1 MAPCISLIMSSIL
14 DLTSKIRRPLATAR
28 GARERRYECSG
39 CGGFEHGLLCGGA
52 RSGPRDGAP
61 DRCVFLRDPRAT
73 LDIDVRHGGLPF
85 KPLNPL
91 KSLKPLETCQ
101 KGLARGCSKM
111 FFYRIRKR
119 RETSRPARQT
129 PQAPQ
134 ISHQNVF
141 LFFLRDP
148 KATLDIGACPSNPSN
163 PSNPSKLARRGLLEA
178 APKCFFTGSESDVR
192 HQGLPVKPRKPLKS
206 LIKMCFFT
214 GSKSDVRHRGLPF
227 KPFKPLKSPKS
238 LEPCQ
243 KGLARGCFKMCFFY
257 GIQERR

>member
-1 MAPCISLIMSSIL
+1 MHGLGLALHLSADLRSLTNDSCPTNEADKSKSVSLGQLIDTFHYIS
-14 DLTSKIRRPLATAR
+14 TYRYIRRPLATAR

-52 RSGPRDGAP
+52 RSGPGDGAP

-73 LDIDVRHGGLPF
+73 LDIDVRHGGLLF

-141 LFFLRDP
+141 LFF
-148 KATLDIGACPSNPSN
+148 
-163 PSNPSKLARRGLLEA
+163 
-178 APKCFFTGSESDVR
+178 
-192 HQGLPVKPRKPLKS
+192 
-206 LIKMCFFT
+206 
-214 GSKSDVRHRGLPF
+214 
-227 KPFKPLKSPKS
+227 
-238 LEPCQ
+238 
-243 KGLARGCFKMCFFY
+243 Y
-257 GIQERR
+257 GIQKRR